1 MSKIKNKIYVF
12 KFDDKDIM
20 RKINRKSSESYSF
33 KYTVLIS
40 LHCYNIFF
48 QPERI
53 SKLKSFE
60 KQHNF
65 ILITPTEFETNK
77 RIYTTK
83 DDSTN
88 KAHIVQLKNNRYVE
102 LKPLKNKFMRLDK
115 ILKSFSHKELKEY
128 ILSCIHAN
136 DPNNTNGSNK

>member
-1 MSKIKNKIYVF
+1 
-12 KFDDKDIM
+12 M
-20 RKINRKSSESYSF
+20 RKINRKSSEIDSF

-40 LHCYNIFF
+40 LHYYNVFF

-53 SKLKSFE
+53 SKLKTFE
-60 KQHNF
+60 TQYNF
-65 ILITPTEFETNK
+65 IQITPTEFETNNSNISLTIFDESNK
-77 RIYTTK
+77 RIYTAK

-115 ILKSFSHKELKEY
+115 MLKSFSHKELKEY
-128 ILSCIHAN
+128 ILNCIHTN

>member
-1 MSKIKNKIYVF
+1 
-12 KFDDKDIM
+12 M
-20 RKINRKSSESYSF
+20 RKINRKSSEIDSF

-40 LHCYNIFF
+40 LHYYNVFF

-53 SKLKSFE
+53 SKLKTFE
-60 KQHNF
+60 TQYNF
-65 ILITPTEFETNK
+65 IQITPTEFETNNSNISLTIFDESNK
-77 RIYTTK
+77 RIYTAK

-115 ILKSFSHKELKEY
+115 MLKSFSHKELKEY
-128 ILSCIHAN
+128 ISNCIHTN
-136 DPNNTNGSNK
+136 DPNNTNDSNK